1 VGVGRFRIAI
11 TALLITGIALVVSS
25 CDPGGDSSSPDREQP
40 TFCDK
45 AKALQD
51 SIRGKDGPEAQNLF
65 DGLVHTV
72 DNVHSPDKDTQRIK
86 PDADT
91 LVKSLADP
99 AYLGGPSAPPVVE
112 ARKRFT
118 KFIDNKCGTSLTGK
132 VPDNGSFVG

>member
-1 VGVGRFRIAI
+1 M
-11 TALLITGIALVVSS
+11 ITGIALVVSS
-25 CDPGGDSSSPDREQP
+25 CGKEGSSFGSDEP

-51 SIRGKDGPEAQNLF
+51 SINGKDASEAQNLF
-65 DGLVHTV
+65 DDLVHTV
-72 DNVHSPDKDTQRIK
+72 DNVNSPDKDTQRIK

-99 AYLGGPSAPPVVE
+99 PYGGGPSAPPIVA

-118 KFIDNKCGTSLTGK
+118 KFIDDKCKTSLTGK
-132 VPDNGSFVG
+132 VPDNGSFDG